1 MTINILTSDANAN
14 TKNNQSKDEEDDR
27 PVFEKNEE
35 IVKLTRKEID
45 LVLANSGPTL
55 DTFLQW
61 GHLRQESDSTAFCSE
76 NKLAKNYVE
85 NDKDEEFI

>member
-55 DTFLQW
+55 DTFLQ
-61 GHLRQESDSTAFCSE
+61 
-76 NKLAKNYVE
+76 
-85 NDKDEEFI
+85 